1 MKSYKPKNNRSS
13 NTNNFIYYNKP
24 SNKKNVYVC
33 ECNSCNEM
41 KYKELTHQS
50 SHSMTLQKT
59 QSNENINYIYY
70 GSERKRISFQ
80 EFFNIL
86 SSGFDD
92 EDDEDYDERYEPP
105 SKKKEEYLRRPLG
118 LRLPI

>member
-13 NTNNFIYYNKP
+13 NTNNFIYRNTP
-24 SNKKNVYVC
+24 ANQKNVYVC
-33 ECNSCNEM
+33 ECNSCNEL
-41 KYKELTHQS
+41 KYKGLPCQS

-59 QSNENINYIYY
+59 QGNPNFNYIYY
-70 GSERKRISFQ
+70 GSERKRMSFQ

-86 SSGFDD
+86 SDFDD
-92 EDDEDYDERYEPP
+92 DDDEDYEPP
-105 SKKKEEYLRRPLG
+105 STIKQEYLRRPIG